1 MNENRVLINRHRL
14 RVVLSV
20 AVVVAGCSAIALGQD
35 ALPGELGVEEFS
47 GAPTSVSGGALEAVM
62 FYVFGGSV
70 LMCAIGVCV
79 TKSVVRMATWLFG
92 TLAAVAVLYFL
103 LGAMFLGAVQLIVYA
118 GGTLILLVFGVML
131 TSKSPWV
138 RFEARRTEMVAA
150 GCVALALFAGLAT
163 VLVKASWPVQ
173 VRVARSAT
181 IEAIGKELLTTYL
194 VPFEV
199 VSVLLLVVMIAAAY
213 LARQEKQ

>member
-1 MNENRVLINRHRL
+1 MLTGGHRL
-14 RVVLSV
+14 CVLLSV
-20 AVVVAGCSAIALGQD
+20 AVLLAGCPLTALGQD
-35 ALPGELGVEEFS
+35 ASSHGVGMEQFS
-47 GAPTSVSGGALEAVM
+47 GVPMSVSGGLLEAIM

-70 LMCAIGVCV
+70 LLCAVGVCV
-79 TKSVVRMATWLFG
+79 TKNVVRMAAWLFG
-92 TLAAVAVLYFL
+92 ALAAVAVLYFL

-138 RFEARRTEMVAA
+138 RFEAKRTEMVAA
-150 GCVALALFAGLAT
+150 GCVALTLFAGLAT
-163 VLVKASWPVQ
+163 VLATASWPVQ
-173 VRVARSAT
+173 ARVARGAA
-181 IEAIGKELLTTYL
+181 IESIGKELLTTYL

-199 VSVLLLVVMIAAAY
+199 VSVLLLVVMIGAAY